1 MKQGDHPFSSNF
13 DSAREEAELGGG
25 LQSEAYKLAY
35 IDEELLCRE
44 ETRPIRF
51 QLELLKAELTLK
63 EAGVESTIV
72 IFGSAR
78 TLSQEKARQQL
89 SAAEREG
96 SEPMLQQARRD
107 LENSRYYEEARVLAR
122 RIAEYSQQQDRERRL
137 YVMTGGGPGIMEAAN
152 RGASE
157 AGADSIGLNIVL
169 PHEQAPNAWI
179 SPQFCFRFHYFA
191 IRKMHFLLRAR
202 ALVVFPGGYGTL
214 DELFEALTLI
224 QTRKA
229 QNVPVIMV
237 GEAFWR
243 HLINFDFLLDQGTI
257 SAGDLELFQYAES
270 GEQAWQL
277 NAEHYQL
284 EADSQS

>member
-1 MKQGDHPFSSNF
+1 MEMTERNHPFGTNF
-13 DSAREEAELGGG
+13 DSAGEEAELAGG
-25 LQSEAYKLAY
+25 LQPDAYKLAY

-89 SAAEREG
+89 AEAEQQG
-96 SEPMLQQARRD
+96 ADAMLAQAKRD
-107 LENSRYYEEARVLAR
+107 MENSRYYEEARVLAR
-122 RIAEYSQQQDRERRL
+122 RIAEYSKHQEAAHRML
-137 YVMTGGGPGIMEAAN
+137 VMTGGGPGIMEAAN

-157 AGADSIGLNIVL
+157 AGEDSIGLNIVL
-169 PHEQAPNAWI
+169 PHEQAPNPWI

-229 QNVPVIMV
+229 QKVPVIMV

-243 HLINFDFLLDQGTI
+243 HLINFDFLLEQGTI
-257 SAGDLELFQYAES
+257 SPGDLELFRYVES
-270 GEQAWQL
+270 GEEAWAMI
-277 NAEHYQL
+277 AEHYQL
-284 EADSQS
+284 AVD

>member
-1 MKQGDHPFSSNF
+1 MTQENHTFGTNF
-13 DSAREEAELGGG
+13 ESAGEEAELSGG
-25 LQSEAYKLAY
+25 LQPDAYKLAY
-35 IDEELLCRE
+35 IDEQLLCRE

-51 QLELLKAELTLK
+51 QLELLKPELTLK
-63 EAGVESTIV
+63 EAGIESTIV

-89 SAAEREG
+89 AAAEQEG
-96 SEPMLQQARRD
+96 SDAMLAQAKRD
-107 LENSRYYEEARVLAR
+107 MENSRYYEEARDLAR
-122 RIAEYSQQQDRERRL
+122 RIAEFSKQQDKARQML
-137 YVMTGGGPGIMEAAN
+137 VMTGGGPGIMEAAN

-157 AGADSIGLNIVL
+157 AGAESIGLNIVL
-169 PHEQAPNAWI
+169 PHEQAPNPWI
-179 SPQFCFRFHYFA
+179 SPQYCFRFHYFA

-229 QNVPVIMV
+229 QKVPVIMV

-243 HLINFDFLLDQGTI
+243 HLINFDFLLEQGTI
-257 SAGDLELFQYAES
+257 SPGDLELFHYVES
-270 GEQAWQL
+270 GEQAWEMI
-277 NAEHYQL
+277 AEHYQL
-284 EADSQS
+284 IAD